1 MSELTYAEAVNA
13 LFTQLPMFQ
22 RQGPAAY
29 KADLSATRLVCAAL
43 GNPEKDLKF
52 VHVAGTNGKGT
63 VCHMVSAALQQAGHR
78 VGLFTSPHLVDFRER
93 IRVNGECIP
102 EKAVLDFV
110 GRWQASEGTW
120 GTPSFFELTFGMA
133 LVHFAQ
139 SQCDVVVLETGMGG
153 RLDSTNVI
161 PAPEVA
167 VVTNIGLDHQQF
179 LGPDIRSIAKEKG
192 GIFKDG
198 VPVVLGPMRPE
209 AQSELLAAALRS
221 SSEVHFARDVED
233 EASTHSGADSSFVT
247 RQNLSTALAALK
259 VLQANEWP
267 ISEEAMASGLADH
280 AQITGQRGRWQE
292 VTVPGWPCVILDGAH
307 NIDGVAAMVRA
318 LESKVQSR
326 GGKLWVI
333 WGAVADKDHSEVM
346 ALLPEDASYVW
357 CAADIPRAMKASK
370 VASLRPTLSGAV
382 VESPVEAL
390 AHALDGAGEQDVIW
404 VGGSLFVVGD
414 VLRDAPQRIAD
425 WPV

>member
-43 GNPEKDLKF
+43 GNPENALKF

-63 VCHMVSAALQQAGHR
+63 VCHMVAAALQQAGCR

-102 EKAVLDFV
+102 EKSVVDFV
-110 GRWQASEGTW
+110 VRWQASEGAW

-161 PAPEVA
+161 PNAEVCA
-167 VVTNIGLDHQQF
+167 VTNIGLDHQQF

-209 AQSELLAAALRS
+209 AQSELLSAALRS
-221 SSEVHFARDVED
+221 SSEVHFARDVEG
-233 EASTHSGADSSFVT
+233 EALAHLHEEASFVT
-247 RQNLSTALAALK
+247 RQNLSTALATLK
-259 VLQANEWP
+259 VLQARDWA
-267 ISEEAMASGLADH
+267 ISKEAIQSGLSDYA
-280 AQITGQRGRWQE
+280 AITRQRGRWQE
-292 VTVPGWPCVILDGAH
+292 VTIPGQPLVILDGAH

-318 LESKVQSR
+318 LEAKVQAR
-326 GGKLWVI
+326 KGKLGDL
-333 WGAVADKDHSEVM
+333 GAVADKDHREVIS
-346 ALLPEDASYVW
+346 LLPDNAPYVW
-357 CAADIPRAMKASK
+357 CAADIPRAMEASK
-370 VASLRPTLSGAV
+370 VASASALSGAV
-382 VESPVEAL
+382 VSVPVEAL
-390 AHALDGAGEQDVIW
+390 AHAMDASGENDVIW

>member
-1 MSELTYAEAVNA
+1 MNDLTYVEAVNA

-29 KADLSATRLVCAAL
+29 KADLSASRLVCAAL
-43 GNPEKDLKF
+43 GNPENALKF

-63 VCHMVSAALQQAGHR
+63 VCHMVAAALQQAGHR

-102 EKAVLDFV
+102 EQAVVDFV
-110 GRWQASEGTW
+110 GRWQASEGAW

-133 LVHFAQ
+133 LVHFSQ

-179 LGPDIRSIAKEKG
+179 LGPDVRSIAKEKG

-221 SSEVHFARDVED
+221 SSEMHFARDMEG
-233 EASTHSGADSSFVT
+233 EASAHLHAESSFVT
-247 RQNLSTALAALK
+247 RQNLSTAMATLK
-259 VLQANEWP
+259 VLQANDWA
-267 ISEEAMASGLADH
+267 ISEEAVQSGLSDYA
-280 AQITGQRGRWQE
+280 AITGQRGRWQE
-292 VTVPGWPCVILDGAH
+292 VVIPGQPLVILDGAH
-307 NIDGVAAMVRA
+307 NIDGVVAMVRA
-318 LESKVQSR
+318 LEAKVQTR
-326 GGKLWVI
+326 NGRLWVI
-333 WGAVADKDHSEVM
+333 WGAVKDKDHHEVM
-346 ALLPEDASYVW
+346 SLLPENASYVW
-357 CAADIPRAMKASK
+357 CAADIPRAMEGSK
-370 VASLRPTLSGAV
+370 VATLCPALSGAV
-382 VESPVEAL
+382 VSAPVQAL
-390 AHALDGAGEQDVIW
+390 AHALDAAGENDVIW

>member
-1 MSELTYAEAVNA
+1 MTYAEAVNA

>member
-1 MSELTYAEAVNA
+1 MNDLTYVEAVNA

-29 KADLSATRLVCAAL
+29 KADLSASRLVCAAL
-43 GNPEKDLKF
+43 GNPENALKF

-63 VCHMVSAALQQAGHR
+63 VCHMVAAALQQAGHR

-102 EKAVLDFV
+102 EQAVVDFV
-110 GRWQASEGTW
+110 GRWQASEGAW

-139 SQCDVVVLETGMGG
+139 SQCDVAVLETGMGG

-221 SSEVHFARDVED
+221 SSEMHFARDMEG
-233 EASTHSGADSSFVT
+233 EASAHLHPESSFVT
-247 RQNLSTALAALK
+247 RQNLSTAMATLK
-259 VLQANEWP
+259 VLQARDWA
-267 ISEEAMASGLADH
+267 ISKEA
-280 AQITGQRGRWQE
+280 
-292 VTVPGWPCVILDGAH
+292 V
-307 NIDGVAAMVRA
+307 
-318 LESKVQSR
+318 
-326 GGKLWVI
+326 
-333 WGAVADKDHSEVM
+333 
-346 ALLPEDASYVW
+346 
-357 CAADIPRAMKASK
+357 
-370 VASLRPTLSGAV
+370 
-382 VESPVEAL
+382 
-390 AHALDGAGEQDVIW
+390 
-404 VGGSLFVVGD
+404 
-414 VLRDAPQRIAD
+414 
-425 WPV
+425 